1 MKRGDG
7 TINLPEATG
16 GNGALT
22 YTLTPPLP
30 NGLTFNAA
38 QRQITGIPEAAQGE
52 ALHTYTATDSDINTA
67 ATDTA
72 SLTLT
77 IIIAPRM
84 ITGKADGAVTD
95 DTPGADFATG
105 KLTLP
110 GGFMAQTG
118 VTDYANGLGAYGDF
132 ILSQDSEWIYTLHTD
147 DPATNHLGTR
157 PNQPENRRMDS
168 RFHGNDGKRPNTAT
182 RPSSPRPSFSHSRE
196 SGNPSPHSSCHPR
209 PSSVPCVGQGS

>member
-7 TINLPEATG
+7 TINLPEAGG

-67 ATDTA
+67 ATDINTAATATA

-77 IIIAPRM
+77 IIIAPR
-84 ITGKADGAVTD
+84 
-95 DTPGADFATG
+95 
-105 KLTLP
+105 
-110 GGFMAQTG
+110 
-118 VTDYANGLGAYGDF
+118 
-132 ILSQDSEWIYTLHTD
+132 
-147 DPATNHLGTR
+147 
-157 PNQPENRRMDS
+157 
-168 RFHGNDGKRPNTAT
+168 
-182 RPSSPRPSFSHSRE
+182 
-196 SGNPSPHSSCHPR
+196 
-209 PSSVPCVGQGS
+209 